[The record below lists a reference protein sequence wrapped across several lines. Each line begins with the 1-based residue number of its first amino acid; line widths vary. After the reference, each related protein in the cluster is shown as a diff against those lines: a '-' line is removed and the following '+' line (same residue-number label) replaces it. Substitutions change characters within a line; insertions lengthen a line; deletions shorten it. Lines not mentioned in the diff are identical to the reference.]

1 MMMRMIGGRAVG
13 AVGLGCM
20 SFGGMYGGTD
30 IDASFACLDEA
41 ARLGVTHLDV
51 AEIYGGGRCEEIMGQ
66 YLGGKPGPFV
76 IATKAGIYTQPTRQ
90 IRNDAGSLR
99 RSLEGSLTRLGLDR
113 VELFYLHRRTPAV
126 PLPDVIATLVGFIE
140 EGLIGG
146 YGLSEVAPA
155 TIRDAHAIH
164 PVTAVQSEYSLWTR
178 LPELGVLQTCRALG
192 IAFVPFSP
200 VGRGILADRFPD
212 PAAFP
217 PEDFRRGNPR
227 FEEPNY
233 SRNKAAIAPFQAFC
247 HARGWSTSAAAIA
260 WLLDRG
266 DHIIPVPGTRT
277 AAHLRELR
285 SATEITLTDDDR
297 IEIDRLLPP
306 GFAHGAR
313 YTEAQGA
320 ASEDYC

>member
-1 MMMRMIGGRAVG
+1 
-13 AVGLGCM
+13 M
-20 SFGGMYGGTD
+20 SFGGMYGATD
-30 IDASFACLDEA
+30 IDASFACLEEA

-51 AEIYGGGRCEEIMGQ
+51 AEIYGGGRCEEIMGAF
-66 YLGGKPGPFV
+66 LKGRPGPYH
-76 IATKAGIYTQPTRQ
+76 IATKAGIYTQPTRHF
-90 IRNDAGSLR
+90 RNDRDSLR
-99 RSLEGSLTRLGLDR
+99 RSLEGSLKRLGLDR
-113 VELFYLHRRTPAV
+113 VDLFYLHRREAAR
-126 PLPDVIATLVGFIE
+126 PLAEVIETLASFIE

-146 YGLSEVAPA
+146 YGLSEVAPN

-164 PVTAVQSEYSLWTR
+164 PVAAVQSEYSLWTR
-178 LPELGVLQTCRALG
+178 LPELGVVQTCRDLG

-247 HARGWSTSAAAIA
+247 HARGWPTSAAAIA
-260 WLLDRG
+260 WTLDRG

-277 AAHLRELR
+277 AAHLRQLW
-285 SATEITLTDDDR
+285 SATEIRFTDEDR
-297 IEIDRLLPP
+297 AAIERLLPA
-306 GFAHGAR
+306 GFAHGPR
-313 YTEAQGA
+313 YSEAQA
-320 ASEDYC
+320 AAAEIYC

>member
-1 MMMRMIGGRAVG
+1 MKRMIGGREVG

-20 SFGGMYGGTD
+20 SFGGMYGATD
-30 IDASFACLDEA
+30 IDASLACLEEA
-41 ARLGVTHLDV
+41 LRLGVTHLDV
-51 AEIYGGGRCEEIMGQ
+51 AEIYGAGRCEEIMGQ
-66 YLGGKPGPFV
+66 FLKGSPGPFH
-76 IATKAGIYTQPTRQ
+76 IATKAGIYTEPTRH

-113 VELFYLHRRTPAV
+113 VDLFYLHRRTPTV
-126 PLPDVIATLVGFIE
+126 PLPEVIGTLAGFVG

-155 TIRDAHAIH
+155 TIREAHAIH

-178 LPELGVLQTCRALG
+178 LPELGVLQTCRELG

-227 FEEPNY
+227 FEEPHY
-233 SRNKAAIAPFQAFC
+233 SRNKAAIAPFRDFC
-247 HARGWSTSAAAIA
+247 RARGWSTSAVAIA
-260 WLLDRG
+260 WTLDRG
-266 DHIIPVPGTRT
+266 DHILPIPGTRT
-277 AAHLRELR
+277 AAHLRELW
-285 SATEITLTDDDR
+285 SATGIRFTDEDRAEIA
-297 IEIDRLLPP
+297 RLLPA

-313 YTEAQGA
+313 YSDAQGA
-320 ASEDYC
+320 ASESYC